1 MRPQSDNSRIELQAR
16 DHSLLRGMFESRIMG
31 LDHVAAI
38 WFDGHRAAAEKRVQ
52 KLKAGGYLAERPRR
66 PYERSLL
73 HLTRKAFDALRD
85 GGHLAAYP
93 SVEWPRLRKR
103 LDVSPFT
110 IAHETAVLDVKAA
123 FATAVA
129 KLPGLALLEFC
140 TWPGMLQFP
149 AAPRPGVSDVL
160 VKPDGFS
167 RIRQTSG
174 NGPPLDHTFYLEV
187 DRSTEPQGTLV
198 VRAACYRDHYRR
210 GGLAARLGGPRDKFE
225 QFPFLLLMILR
236 TVQRRDNVAENL
248 LLMRPPIL
256 SQVWLTTQEE
266 VTRDPLGP
274 IWLRPMD
281 YRKTAKYPT
290 GVPVDAGEP
299 GRTGRGR
306 LPRPS
311 TPQKVPLIDLHSEFE
326 RNLRLF

>member
-1 MRPQSDNSRIELQAR
+1 MSIF
-16 DHSLLRGMFESRIMG
+16 RGLFESRIMG

-38 WFDGHRAAAEKRVQ
+38 WFEGHRAAAEKRVQ

-73 HLTRKAFDALRD
+73 HLTRKAFEALRD

-110 IAHETAVLDVKAA
+110 IEHETAVLDVKAA

-129 KLPGLALLEFC
+129 KSPRLALVDFC
-140 TWPGMLQFP
+140 TWPAMLQFR
-149 AAPRPGVSDVL
+149 AAPRPVAPDVL
-160 VKPDGFS
+160 VKPDGFC
-167 RIRQTSG
+167 RIRETSG
-174 NGPPLDHTFYLEV
+174 DGLPLDHTFYLEV

-198 VRAACYRDHYRR
+198 MRAACYRDHYRR
-210 GGLAARLGGPRDKFE
+210 GGLAARYSRPRETFE
-225 QFPFLLLMILR
+225 QFPFRLLMILR
-236 TVQRRDNVAENL
+236 TPQRRDNVAENL

-281 YRKTAKYPT
+281 FRGFAKHPKHFPTDAREHRK
-290 GVPVDAGEP
+290 
-299 GRTGRGR
+299 GR
-306 LPRPS
+306 LGLPLLS
-311 TPQKVPLIDLHSEFE
+311 APQKVPLIDLHSEFE